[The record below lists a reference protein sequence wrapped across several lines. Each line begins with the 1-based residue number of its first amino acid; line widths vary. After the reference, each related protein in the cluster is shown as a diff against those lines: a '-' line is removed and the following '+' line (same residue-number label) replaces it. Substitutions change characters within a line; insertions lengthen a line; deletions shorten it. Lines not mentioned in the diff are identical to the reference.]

1 MTKYMKSRLKEALSV
16 EGQNLKRKGLL
27 VVRWRGP
34 VCYVAY
40 NLLTKEELVYVV
52 SLKEK

>member
-16 EGQNLKRKGLL
+16 QGQNVKRSGLL

-34 VCYVAY
+34 ICYVAY
-40 NLLTKEELVYVV
+40 NLLTKEELSYVI
-52 SLKEK
+52 SLKEE